1 MRSSLFR
8 IALRLPINKALQPLF
23 SLVDRSKTKT
33 RLIFAINI
41 TWQWCSRALGILNI
55 EHCFVFLVKDCGM
68 VITIKKGDSKKT
80 IEKKLSKLPKK
91 KGFQA
96 YKYLGKIKFDED
108 PVAIQRRLRDEWKK
122 RSDRY

>member
-1 MRSSLFR
+1 
-8 IALRLPINKALQPLF
+8 
-23 SLVDRSKTKT
+23 
-33 RLIFAINI
+33 
-41 TWQWCSRALGILNI
+41 
-55 EHCFVFLVKDCGM
+55 M